1 MSAITNNG
9 STAAPPTSTNALSGI
24 TSGEFLEII
33 FAELANQDPL
43 APTDTNALLQQL
55 GTIRSIESDIS
66 LTESLETL
74 VKQNELSAA
83 GGLVGKYVSGLTTS
97 GLRADGIVVSVRST
111 REGAVLNLSTN
122 QSLPFDRV
130 EDIVDPQFIQ
140 SITGGGQ

>member
-1 MSAITNNG
+1 MSAISNNG
-9 STAAPPTSTNALSGI
+9 STNAPPASSNAISAI

-43 APTDTNALLQQL
+43 SPTDTNALLEQL

-74 VKQNELSAA
+74 VKQNELAAA
-83 GGLVGKYVSGLTTS
+83 GGLVGKYVNGLTTS
-97 GLRADGIVVSVRST
+97 GLRAEGIVVSVRST

-122 QSLPFDRV
+122 QTLAFDRV
-130 EDIVDPQFIQ
+130 EDIIDPAFIQ
-140 SITGGGQ
+140 SISGNGQ